1 MEIAMEER
9 GPMTILRQCCDML
22 CDDLE
27 GQPLDI
33 PRPGKEDMVL
43 VSSET
48 YSRLLDRIAALE
60 AQLQTD
66 AEREAEEEMLLRTMV
81 DAANS
86 GPLN

>member
-1 MEIAMEER
+1 MPDHD
-9 GPMTILRQCCDML
+9 PMTLLKQCCDML
-22 CDDLE
+22 CDDLQ

-43 VSSET
+43 VSSAT
-48 YSRLLDRIAALE
+48 YSRLLDRIATLE
-60 AQLQTD
+60 AQLQTE

-86 GPLN
+86 GPLH